1 LAYRAYGNWLRGSRE
16 LLEGKFPCGK
26 FHTWPMAHGFWPKPA
41 ISRKPTAKSATRCP
55 MERFRFQ
62 NFRVYQD
69 AKEYCKF
76 CRDIVRSHIEKVDRS
91 LADQIVRALNSI
103 VLNIAEGSADQSDA
117 EFARFL
123 TISIRSVYE
132 TVAGFDLGLLCGYIE
147 KDSFEI
153 IENKAQALVKQLV
166 SFRQKLK

>member
-1 LAYRAYGNWLRGSRE
+1 
-16 LLEGKFPCGK
+16 
-26 FHTWPMAHGFWPKPA
+26 MAHRFWAESA

-62 NFRVYQD
+62 SFRVYHD
-69 AKEYCKF
+69 AKEYCRF
-76 CRDIVRSHIEKVDRS
+76 CRDIVRSHIEKADRS

-132 TVAGFDLGLLCGYIE
+132 TVAGFDLGVLYGYLQE
-147 KDSFEI
+147 DALEI
-153 IENKAQALVKQLV
+153 IESKAQTLVKQLV

>member
-1 LAYRAYGNWLRGSRE
+1 
-16 LLEGKFPCGK
+16 
-26 FHTWPMAHGFWPKPA
+26 
-41 ISRKPTAKSATRCP
+41 

-62 NFRVYQD
+62 SFRVYHD
-69 AKEYCKF
+69 AKEYCRF
-76 CRDIVRSHIEKVDRS
+76 CRDVVRSHIEKADRS
-91 LADQIVRALNSI
+91 LAEQIIRALNSI

-132 TVAGFDLGLLCGYIE
+132 TVAGFDLGVLYGYME
-147 KDSFEI
+147 KDVFEI
-153 IENKAQALVKQLV
+153 IEDKGNALVKQLV

>member
-1 LAYRAYGNWLRGSRE
+1 
-16 LLEGKFPCGK
+16 
-26 FHTWPMAHGFWPKPA
+26 
-41 ISRKPTAKSATRCP
+41 

-62 NFRVYQD
+62 SFRVYHD

-76 CRDIVRSHIEKVDRS
+76 CRDSNKRHFEKADRS
-91 LADQIVRALNSI
+91 LADQIARALNSI

-132 TVAGFDLGLLCGYIE
+132 TVAGFDLGLLYGYIE
-147 KDSFEI
+147 KDLFEI
-153 IENKAQALVKQLV
+153 IENKAHALVKQLV